1 MTFEKYNE
9 LVDLLNKANY
19 EYHVLDNATT
29 LTDQQYDN
37 YLKEIYEAESYHPE
51 WKREDS
57 PTTKIGGVILD
68 KFEKVTHNIPM
79 MSLADVFNEDEIIH
93 FDKVIKDEKI
103 NPQYVCELKI
113 DGLSVSLKYEKGV
126 LVSAATRG
134 DGFIGENITNNVKTI
149 KQVPLK
155 LSKDIDIEVRGEIY
169 MSKNTLKKLNEER
182 EKNNEPLLKNCRNAA
197 AGSIRQLDSSVAAK
211 RNLEVW
217 IYHLPNP
224 EDYGIKT
231 HHQALEFMKELGFRV
246 NPNNKLVNNIDEVLK
261 YIDDKGKIRPEL
273 PYDIDGVVI
282 KLDNLK
288 DHEKMGNTI
297 RYPKWAVAYK
307 FPAEEVLTVLTDII
321 FTVGRTG
328 QITPNAVLEPVLV
341 MGSTIS
347 RATLHNEDYVIA
359 KDLKIGDTV
368 SIRKAGDVIPEVV
381 EAKIEKRKG
390 NEKPFVMISEC
401 PICGTKLIKKE
412 GQVDYYCPNINCPA
426 RSIEKFIHF
435 SSKEAMDIDGLG
447 DEIVEDFYN
456 LGIIKNYPDFFKLFK
471 HKELIMSQEGYG
483 LKKINNILDA
493 AENSKHN
500 SLERLLFGLGIEGIG
515 IKTAKIIAEKYHDI
529 RSIYDASVEDLSS
542 IKDIGPIL
550 ANNIY
555 NYFQKDKNRNT
566 IEELIELGV
575 NVEYKGKNKK
585 FSDKVSGK
593 KIVITGTLSIASRPF
608 IKELL
613 ESYGAVMVESVSK
626 KTDLVLVGTDP
637 GSKYDKAKE
646 LGIKVLND
654 DEVTSLINELKEE
667 N

>member
-1 MTFEKYNE
+1 MTKEKYNE

-29 LTDQQYDN
+29 LTDQQYDS
-37 YLKEIYEAESYHPE
+37 YLKELYEAEKNHPD

-93 FDKVIKDEKI
+93 FDKVIKDEGIDPK
-103 NPQYVCELKI
+103 YVCELKI
-113 DGLSVSLKYEKGV
+113 DGLSVSLKYVNGT

-134 DGFIGENITNNVKTI
+134 NGYIGEDITNNVKTI
-149 KQVPLK
+149 KQVPIK
-155 LSKDIDIEVRGEIY
+155 LSKNIDIEVRGEIY
-169 MSKNTLKKLNEER
+169 MSKSTLESINKER
-182 EKNNEPLLKNCRNAA
+182 IESGEQPLKNCRNAA
-197 AGSIRQLDSSVAAK
+197 AGSIRQLDSSITAK
-211 RNLEVW
+211 RKLEVW

-231 HHQALEFMKELGFRV
+231 HHEALEFMKDLGFRT
-246 NPNNKLVNNIDEVLK
+246 NPNNRVVNNISEVLK
-261 YIDDKGKIRPEL
+261 YIDEKNEIRPKL

-307 FPAEEVLTVLTDII
+307 FPAEEVLTILNDII

-328 QITPNAVLEPVLV
+328 QITPNAVLEPVIV

-381 EAKIEKRKG
+381 EAKIEKRTG
-390 NEKPFVMISEC
+390 NEKPFVMISNC
-401 PICGTKLIKKE
+401 PICNEKLVKKE
-412 GQVDYYCPNINCPA
+412 GQVDYYCPNVNCPA
-426 RSIEKFIHF
+426 RSIEKYIHF
-435 SSKEAMDIDGLG
+435 ASKEAMDIDGLG
-447 DEIVEDFYN
+447 DEIIEDFYN
-456 LGIIKNYPDFFKLFK
+456 LGIIKGYPDFFKLFI
-471 HKELIMSQEGYG
+471 HKDLIMSQEGYG

-515 IKTAKIIAEKYHDI
+515 VKTAKIIAEKYHNI
-529 RSIYDASVEDLSS
+529 RLLYDVSKEDLSQ

-555 NYFQKDKNRNT
+555 NYFQNDENKKI

-575 NVEYKGKNKK
+575 NVEYKGLNKK
-585 FSDKVSGK
+585 FNDKVSGK
-593 KIVITGTLSIASRPF
+593 KIVITGTLSVASRPF
-608 IKELL
+608 IKEVL
-613 ESYGAVMVESVSK
+613 EAFGAIVVESVSK
-626 KTDLVLVGTDP
+626 KTDLVLVGSDP
-637 GSKYDKAKE
+637 GSKFEKAKE

-654 DEVTSLINELKEE
+654 DEVTDLINQLKEE
-667 N
+667 I

>member
-1 MTFEKYNE
+1 MTEQKYNE
-9 LVDLLNKANY
+9 IVDLLNKANY

-29 LTDQQYDN
+29 LTDQEYDN
-37 YLKEIYEAESYHPE
+37 YLKEIYEFEEKNPSL
-51 WKREDS
+51 KRKDS

-79 MSLADVFNEDEIIH
+79 MSLADVFNEDEIIA
-93 FDKVIKDEKI
+93 FDKRIRDEGI
-103 NPQYVCELKI
+103 NPKYVCELKI
-113 DGLSVSLKYEKGV
+113 DGLSVSLKYEKGI

-134 DGFIGENITNNVKTI
+134 DGYIGENITNNVKTI

-155 LSKDIDIEVRGEIY
+155 LSKEIDIEVRGEIY
-169 MSKNTLKKLNEER
+169 MSKDTLNKLNVER
-182 EKNNEPLLKNCRNAA
+182 EKNGEPLLKNCRNAA
-197 AGSIRQLDSSVAAK
+197 AGSIRQLDSSIAAK

-231 HHQALEFMKELGFRV
+231 HLEALKFMKDLGFRV
-246 NPNNKLVNNIDEVLK
+246 NPNNELVNNVDEVLK
-261 YIDDKGKIRPEL
+261 YIENKGEIRKTL

-307 FPAEEVLTVLTDII
+307 FPAEEVLTKLVDII

-328 QITPNAVLEPVLV
+328 QITPNAVLEPVVV

-347 RATLHNEDYVIA
+347 RATLHNEDYVIM

-381 EAKIEKRKG
+381 EAKIERRTG
-390 NEKPFVMISEC
+390 NEIPFKMISEC
-401 PICGTKLIKKE
+401 PICHEKLIKKE
-412 GQVDYYCPNINCPA
+412 GQVDYYCPNNKCPA

-435 SSKEAMDIDGLG
+435 ASKTAMDIDGLG

-456 LGIIKNYPDFFKLFK
+456 LGIIKSYPDFFTLFN
-471 HKELIMSQEGYG
+471 HKDLIMSQEGYG
-483 LKKINNILDA
+483 LKKINNIISA
-493 AENSKHN
+493 AENSKHRG
-500 SLERLLFGLGIEGIG
+500 LDRLLFALGIEGIG
-515 IKTAKIIAEKYHDI
+515 IKTAKIIASKYNDI
-529 RSIYDASVEDLSS
+529 RLLYDVSTEELAS

-555 NYFQKDKNRNT
+555 NYFQNENNKKI
-566 IEELIELGV
+566 IETLIELGV
-575 NVEYKGKNKK
+575 NTTYTNTNNK
-585 FSDKVSGK
+585 FNDKVTGK
-593 KIVITGTLSIASRPF
+593 KIVITGTLSVASRPF

-613 ESYGAVMVESVSK
+613 ESYGAVVVESVSK
-626 KTDLVLVGTDP
+626 KTDAVFVGTDP

-646 LGIKVLND
+646 LNIKIYND
-654 DEVTSLINELKEE
+654 EDVTKLVNELKEE
-667 N
+667 I

>member
-1 MTFEKYNE
+1 MTYEKYNE

-37 YLKEIYEAESYHPE
+37 YLKEIYDAERNHPE

-57 PTTKIGGVILD
+57 PTTKIGGIILD

-93 FDKVIKDEKI
+93 FDKVIKDENIDPK
-103 NPQYVCELKI
+103 YVCELKI
-113 DGLSVSLKYEKGV
+113 DGLSVSLKYVNGA

-134 DGFIGENITNNVKTI
+134 NGYIGEDITNNVKTI
-149 KQVPLK
+149 KQVPIK
-155 LSKDIDIEVRGEIY
+155 LTKNIDIEVRGEIY
-169 MSKNTLKKLNEER
+169 MSKKTLRDINKKREETG
-182 EKNNEPLLKNCRNAA
+182 EQPLKNCRNAA
-197 AGSIRQLDSSVAAK
+197 AGSIRQLDSSITAK

-231 HHQALEFMKELGFRV
+231 HHEALEFMKELGFRV
-246 NPNNKLVNNIDEVLK
+246 NPNNKLVGNINDVLK
-261 YIDDKGKIRPEL
+261 YIEEKNEIRAEL

-307 FPAEEVLTVLTDII
+307 FPAEEVLTILNDII

-328 QITPNAVLEPVLV
+328 QITPNAVLDPVLV

-381 EAKIEKRKG
+381 EAKIEKRNG
-390 NEKPFVMISEC
+390 TEKPFVMIKNC
-401 PICGTKLIKKE
+401 PICDTKLIKKE
-412 GQVDYYCPNINCPA
+412 GQVDYYCPNDKCPA
-426 RSIEKFIHF
+426 RSIEKLIHF

-456 LGIIKNYPDFFKLFK
+456 LGIIKSYPDFYKLFK
-471 HKELIMSQEGYG
+471 HKDLIMSQEGYG

-493 AENSKHN
+493 AENSKHQ

-515 IKTAKIIAEKYHDI
+515 AKTAKIIAEKYHDI
-529 RSIYDASVEDLSS
+529 RLLYDVSVSELSE

-555 NYFQKDKNRNT
+555 NYFQDDNNKNT
-566 IEELIELGV
+566 IEELISLGV
-575 NVEYKGKNKK
+575 NTEYRGLNKK
-585 FSDKVSGK
+585 FNDKVSGK
-593 KIVITGTLSIASRPF
+593 KIVITGTLSVAPRPF
-608 IKELL
+608 IKEVL
-613 ESYGAVMVESVSK
+613 ESYNGIVVESVSK
-626 KTDLVLVGTDP
+626 KTDLVFVGEDP

-646 LGIKVLND
+646 LGIKILND
-654 DEVTSLINELKEE
+654 EEVTSLINELKGEI
-667 N
+667 